1 MSDEAA
7 QIARTLPLTS
17 SSRRRRAVALHLRGW
32 TPPVRPPHERLEA
45 RIIEATPVEPPRPM
59 APPEP
64 PVPVVA
70 PPSPACPIVRRSA
83 AQQESARAKLRS
95 LIHRISGLAWVFTG
109 DCLLGPT
116 SGGQTHGNERLREF
130 LHASADAADQARDA
144 ERYLDRLEA
153 LRDELRQRTLTGGND
168 VVLICTGP
176 NEARAGMKGLEL
188 FEHQLAVIVEDVL
201 AAGAI
206 PVLCTPPANR
216 GGATVDQAVYV
227 EAIRAAAAEYDVPL
241 VDYWREWERT
251 AGEIDLDRWFG
262 DAAAAPGRNGHVEL
276 VHKLVSDM
284 ELHAS
289 GSDAV
294 YG

>member
-7 QIARTLPLTS
+7 QIARSMPLST
-17 SSRRRRAVALHLRGW
+17 SSRRRRAAVLHLRGW
-32 TPPVRPPHERLEA
+32 TRPERPQREHHEA
-45 RIIEATPVEPPRPM
+45 RVVEAPAPESPPLVTPPP
-59 APPEP
+59 APLSA
-64 PVPVVA
+64 PVFA
-70 PPSPACPIVRRSA
+70 PPSRSLVRRTV
-83 AQQESARAKLRS
+83 AQQESARVKLRS

-109 DCLLGPT
+109 DSLLGPA
-116 SGGQTHGNERLREF
+116 GNGQAHGNERLREF
-130 LHASADAADQARDA
+130 LQAPADAADQARDVG
-144 ERYLDRLEA
+144 RYRNRVEA
-153 LRDELRQRTLTGGND
+153 LRDELRERTLGGSD
-168 VVLICTGP
+168 VILICTGT

-188 FEHQLAVIVEDVL
+188 FEHQLALIVEDVL
-201 AAGAI
+201 AAGAV
-206 PVLCTPPANR
+206 PVLCTPPAVR

-251 AGEIDLDRWFG
+251 TEEIDVDRWFG

-284 ELHAS
+284 ELQTS
-289 GSDAV
+289 KTGKV